1 MCPITHLGLPL
12 QRVRKWGW
20 LSLLGF
26 SMQHHGTVSN
36 ARQAEANEV
45 QEEARKQ
52 LGGVPNAASG
62 FQCSGQ
68 PTGLVLAAAHS
79 RTSCLP
85 QLPAAVL
92 LS

>member
-1 MCPITHLGLPL
+1 ME
-12 QRVRKWGW
+12 
-20 LSLLGF
+20 LS
-26 SMQHHGTVSN
+26 H

-45 QEEARKQ
+45 QEAARQ
-52 LGGVPNAASG
+52 LGGVPFAASG

-68 PTGLVLAAAHS
+68 PTGLELAAAHS
-79 RTSCLP
+79 LTSCLP